1 MPKFRSVQGGHVK
14 IIRQDQPS
22 IPIDIDE
29 GGSYETDDK
38 AQIQALRDSP
48 EVEEVKA
55 VESKEKARS

>member
-1 MPKFRSVQGGHVK
+1 MRKFRSVSGGHVK

-29 GGSYETDDK
+29 GGTYETDDR
-38 AQIQALRDSP
+38 AQIQALQDSP

-55 VESKEKARS
+55 QRESKRDD